1 MSSQNHKLMSKIEQH
16 KAENTDKAVCREVVR
31 LLEHFGVKN
40 VVLSPGSRNAPL
52 IMAVVRSDSLC
63 HHIVVDERSA
73 AFVALG
79 MAAQS
84 QRPVALVCTSGT
96 ALLNYAPAVAEAFY
110 RGVPLIVVS
119 ADRPAEWIDQDDS
132 QTIHQSGALDNIVK
146 YSVDIPVES
155 GSDVQM
161 WMINRKLNDALIAAT
176 TPMQGPVHINV
187 QLEVPLTN
195 TCYPVVYESSRT
207 ISCVLPDSNISTS
220 RIRAIG
226 AELAPP
232 RKVLVIA
239 GFLAPSDKVCRAVTR
254 LAAMPNIA
262 VLAEAQ
268 ANLHSKG
275 VIGNIDRV
283 LGAIPPDRMDDL
295 RPDVVITFGGSLV
308 SRLVKDWLRGLSGI
322 EHWHIGRRGLSVD
335 CFRCLTRRIE
345 LPESNFLSQL
355 ASAVQIFRNDKSD
368 YASLWHKYEKAASVR
383 YKEYLSRVPWCD
395 MCAVDAIVK
404 AVPSSANLHVS
415 NGTPVRYLQLS
426 DYCHIHRVDC
436 NRGVSGIDGCTSTA
450 IGAAMEYAGQTVLI
464 TGDMSAQYDLSAF
477 AINRI
482 PPNFRMFV
490 INNGGGGI
498 FRFIKST
505 RCLDELDECF
515 AVGNN
520 LPLKNIAEGFG
531 FDYVG
536 VSDLKSLCN
545 VLDHVFVTGA
555 KPCIIEVCLPPDAGA
570 PVLIE
575 FFRNNKI
582 R

>member
-1 MSSQNHKLMSKIEQH
+1 MSKVEQQTT
-16 KAENTDKAVCREVVR
+16 ENTDKAVCREVVR
-31 LLEHFGVKN
+31 LLAHFGVED

-52 IMAVVRSDSLC
+52 IMAVVRTDSLR
-63 HHIVVDERSA
+63 HHVIVDERSA

-79 MAAQS
+79 MASQS
-84 QRPVALVCTSGT
+84 QRPVAVVCTSGT

-132 QTIHQSGALDNIVK
+132 QTIHQHGALDNIVK

-195 TCYPVVYESSRT
+195 ICKPDVNEASRT
-207 ISCVLPDSNISTS
+207 ISCVLPDNNISTA
-220 RIRAIG
+220 RIRVIG

-239 GFLAPSDKVCRAVTR
+239 GFMAPSDKVSRAVTR
-254 LAAMPNIA
+254 LAAVPNIA

-283 LGAIPPDRMDDL
+283 LGAVPPDKMDDL

-355 ASAVQIFRNDKSD
+355 ASAVQLFRAGKSD
-368 YASLWHKYEKAASVR
+368 YASLWHKYEKAAAVR
-383 YKEYLSRVPWCD
+383 YQDYLSRAPWCD
-395 MCAVDAIVK
+395 MCAVDAIVR
-404 AVPSSANLHVS
+404 AVPPSANLHVS

-426 DYCHIHRVDC
+426 DYGHIHRIDC

-450 IGAAMEYAGQTVLI
+450 IGAAFAYSGQTVLI

-477 AINRI
+477 AVKGI
-482 PPNFRMFV
+482 PQNFRMFV

-505 RCLDELDECF
+505 RCLDELEECF

-520 LPLKNIAEGFG
+520 LPLRNIAEGFG
-531 FDYVG
+531 FEYIG
-536 VSDLKSLCN
+536 VSDLKSLLN
-545 VLDHVFVTGA
+545 VLGYVFTTGS
-555 KPCIIEVCLPPDAGA
+555 KPCIIEVCLPSEAGA
-570 PVLIE
+570 SVLIE